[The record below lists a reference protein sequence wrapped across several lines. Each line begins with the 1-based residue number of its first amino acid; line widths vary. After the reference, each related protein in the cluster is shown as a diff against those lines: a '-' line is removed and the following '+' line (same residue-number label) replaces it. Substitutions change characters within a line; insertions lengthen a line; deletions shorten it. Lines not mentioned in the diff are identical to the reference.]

1 MGSYLL
7 LNTFKTVSKFY
18 QSQRS
23 RYILDNTTSRG
34 FVVVSC
40 RDEGKKRKTRI
51 RALCDD
57 VFEEKE
63 TRISFQ
69 HVLVRNENSIA
80 VFYLSAVV
88 VAVFNFFQF
97 PRLFL
102 LILYIASVRILLMK
116 LSGNKKKWKL
126 FAVSHG

>member
-1 MGSYLL
+1 M
-7 LNTFKTVSKFY
+7 
-18 QSQRS
+18 R
-23 RYILDNTTSRG
+23 
-34 FVVVSC
+34 
-40 RDEGKKRKTRI
+40 KRKNSNI

-57 VFEEKE
+57 VFEERE

-80 VFYLSAVV
+80 VFYLSSVV

-116 LSGNKKKWKL
+116 LSWNKKKWKL
-126 FAVSHG
+126 FAVSRG